1 MRVLLQRVSSAQ
13 VVVATEIVGQ
23 INAGLLLLVGITHD
37 DSEQDMNWLINKI
50 TNLRIFDDE
59 NGVMNRSLLDT
70 GLQALAVSQFTLYA
84 SNKKGNRPSWS
95 AAAPGTVSEPL
106 FNQFVALL
114 SAKLGQA
121 VPTGRFG
128 AEMAVSLTNDGPVTI
143 WLDSKNPE

>member
-1 MRVLLQRVSSAQ
+1 MRVLLQRVSKAQ
-13 VVVATEIVGQ
+13 VVVAEEVVGQ

-95 AAAPGTVSEPL
+95 AAAPGAISEPL

-114 SAKLGQA
+114 GSKLGQA

-128 AEMAVSLTNDGPVTI
+128 AEMAVTLTNDGPVTI

>member
-1 MRVLLQRVSSAQ
+1 MRVLLQRVSKAQ
-13 VVVATEIVGQ
+13 VVVAEEVVGQ

-95 AAAPGTVSEPL
+95 AAAPGAISEPL

-114 SAKLGQA
+114 SSKLGQA

-128 AEMAVSLTNDGPVTI
+128 AEMAVTLTNDGPVTI